1 MLNIMKATG
10 NTILLR
16 LSIHWAI
23 SCGVIVVKL
32 CNCARVALRW
42 KGFGDDVLLTVIML
56 PIEHSWSLSS
66 SILTEGILRVLG
78 KLCNIKVQLL
88 WRMNTELTYTLI
100 CFLIIYLYIYMHSK
114 VILTWIILFT
124 GVCIIKWWPRPWSF

>member
-1 MLNIMKATG
+1 MMKATG

-32 CNCARVALRW
+32 CNCARVALRC
-42 KGFGDDVLLTVIML
+42 KGFGDDVLLTVITL

-66 SILTEGILRVLG
+66 SILTEGMLRVLG
-78 KLCNIKVQLL
+78 KLCNKSTVVMTTNCILL
-88 WRMNTELTYTLI
+88 NT
-100 CFLIIYLYIYMHSK
+100 
-114 VILTWIILFT
+114 
-124 GVCIIKWWPRPWSF
+124 

>member
-1 MLNIMKATG
+1 MIKATG

-32 CNCARVALRW
+32 CNCARVALLA
-42 KGFGDDVLLTVIML
+42 KGFGGGVLLIVMIL

-66 SILTEGILRVLG
+66 SILTAGMLRVLG
-78 KLCNIKVQLL
+78 KLCK
-88 WRMNTELTYTLI
+88 RT
-100 CFLIIYLYIYMHSK
+100 
-114 VILTWIILFT
+114 
-124 GVCIIKWWPRPWSF
+124 VCIRKKY